1 MVSHIFL
8 QSYQQ
13 ITNLENREKRR
24 KMKLKNKKNVEKTK
38 LEKKNEIDKENMCF
52 TFNCCKVRIDIPN
65 IKIRV

>member
-1 MVSHIFL
+1 
-8 QSYQQ
+8 
-13 ITNLENREKRR
+13 
-24 KMKLKNKKNVEKTK
+24 MKLKNKKNVEKTK